1 MNRIKERRQE
11 LGYTQPEISTYLKR
25 VDPRMDVGMVS
36 RFENGACLPTE
47 AVADALCT
55 VLQATKAQLWGEE
68 KTQEMQR
75 KSAEQKAI
83 VELIS
88 RTVPFGRENAIK
100 REELARA
107 LQVNDRQ
114 ARHYIGIARLNGVI
128 IVGDQDGGGGYFQ
141 TDKIEDIVR
150 QYKREKRRVL
160 SIAERMQPLRSALM
174 DAGIDLCTTVCV

>member
-75 KSAEQKAI
+75 ANDEQKAV

-128 IVGDQDGGGGYFQ
+128 IANDQDGGGYFQ
-141 TDKIEDIVR
+141 TDKIEDIVK
-150 QYKREKRRVL
+150 QYKQETSRAMTILSRRKAIRERLK
-160 SIAERMQPLRSALM
+160 E
-174 DAGIDLCTTVCV
+174 AGVEV

>member
-1 MNRIKERRQE
+1 MNRIKERRME
-11 LGYTQPEISTYLKR
+11 LGYTQPEISAYLKR

-47 AVADALCT
+47 KVTDALCII
-55 VLQATKAQLWGEE
+55 LQATKAQLWGEE
-68 KTQEMQR
+68 KAEEMQR

-100 REELARA
+100 REELARV

-128 IVGDQDGGGGYFQ
+128 VINDQNGDGYFQ
-141 TDKIEDIVR
+141 TDKFEDVV
-150 QYKREKRRVL
+150 QEYKREKRRVL
-160 SIAERMQPLRSALM
+160 SIVERMRPLRRVLM
-174 DAGIDLCTTVCV
+174 DADVELCTTVYV